1 MRKINLFGLVIP
13 LLASTLMFSC
23 NLQGRVGECN
33 QEHFAA
39 INALARDADLDAE
52 AQLPSLPALSDLQP
66 LSSDNII
73 NISLLAS
80 LPLSSR
86 IYGMAV
92 HPDRTQLA
100 VHADAGTFILSDNL
114 ETIRLEPI
122 VRSVVALSADGIFAR
137 GYSVGIVEL
146 WQTANG
152 RQLCK
157 TKVTDDTVVRM
168 IFSPDGMRLFVGSSD
183 KTVRVLRLTDGR
195 IERVF
200 RHDYSIFDMD
210 LSRDGQ
216 LLVTV
221 TGDDFYTLWDV
232 QSGKK
237 IWSFKHTFRGGS
249 VVISSVAFNPD
260 GKVLAIGSWPLAL
273 VYTKTGETLY
283 EITDHKPLV
292 GALDFTASSDIL
304 IALAPDGLAND
315 VLFAWRVSDGALLHR
330 LEFPGKVTEAFE
342 LSQDGKLIVIGNNE
356 EGTLEFWGVTAKTS
370 N

>member
-52 AQLPSLPALSDLQP
+52 AQLPSLPAFSDLQP
-66 LSSDNII
+66 LSSENII
-73 NISLLAS
+73 NISLVAS

-122 VRSVVALSADGIFAR
+122 VRSVVALSADGVFAR

-157 TKVTDDTVVRM
+157 TKVTDDSIDRM

-200 RHDYSIFDMD
+200 RHASPIFDMD

-216 LLVTV
+216 LLATV

-237 IWSFKHTFRGGS
+237 VWSFKHTFMGGS
-249 VVISSVAFNPD
+249 GNISEIAFAPD
-260 GKVLAIGSWPLAL
+260 SEVLAIGGWPIRL
-273 VYTKTGETLY
+273 VYADTAEPLY
-283 EITDHKPLV
+283 EVMEHKTQV
-292 GALDFTASSDIL
+292 GAISFNANGDVL
-304 IALAPDGLAND
+304 IAMANY
-315 VLFAWRVSDGALLHR
+315 VLYAWRVSDGALLHR
-330 LEFPGKVTEAFE
+330 LEFPGEVTEAFE

-356 EGTLEFWGVTAKTS
+356 EGTLEFWGVTAETS